1 VSITLAPIAK
11 SNSASRSSAWSS
23 VACFACFPHVV
34 VIVIQITLII
44 ICVVL
49 SRLVVISIVIFILAT
64 LLISLY
70 TLVITTLIIINTI
83 FTTIFTIINTLTS
96 IILII
101 IYNVLNISPEALS
114 TSSRLSLLVGTV
126 LLLLSRTMNIDKLL
140 WVSISFCLSSL
151 LV

>member
-44 ICVVL
+44 CVVL
-49 SRLVVISIVIFILAT
+49 SHLIVISIVIFILAT

-83 FTTIFTIINTLTS
+83 FTTIFAIINILTS

-101 IYNVLNISPEALS
+101 IYNVLNISPESLS

-126 LLLLSRTMNIDKLL
+126 LLLLSRTMNINKLL
-140 WVSISFCLSSL
+140 
-151 LV
+151 